1 MSRNHR
7 RGQSMT
13 EYMIVTV
20 AIIVAIIALRVP
32 VFWAWSKLMQS
43 GVNKVNQVAR

>member
-1 MSRNHR
+1 MSNR

-13 EYMIVTV
+13 EYMVVTV
-20 AIIVAIIALRVP
+20 GIIIAIVALRGP

-43 GVNKVNQVAR
+43 GVNKISQVAR